1 MPDNREYD
9 RTPLWGWVVL
19 IVAVAMMVGLVFTA
33 LGTGG

>member
-19 IVAVAMMVGLVFTA
+19 LVAAAMMIGLVVKA